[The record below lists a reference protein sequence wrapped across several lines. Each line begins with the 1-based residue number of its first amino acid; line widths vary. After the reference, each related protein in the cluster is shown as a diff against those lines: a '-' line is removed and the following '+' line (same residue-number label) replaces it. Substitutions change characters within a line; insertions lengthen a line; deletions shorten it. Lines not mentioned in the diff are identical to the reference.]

1 MLVRLQVP
9 QRIQQ
14 TYNEQRTTT
23 YIVIQQLSVGS
34 RTQIGTYNAKVVC
47 CIICFYN
54 SASCSSF
61 LIHWSDYTLIL
72 QTQHPYPNTNFANI
86 FPISLCIFPIS
97 LCKNKHG
104 LCNFRSSFACFLS
117 LCIFPIILCNNTNKL
132 CKFQLAFGIF
142 QSAFRRFPIS
152 LSNQPLR
159 ISN

>member
-34 RTQIGTYNAKVVC
+34 RTQVGSYNAKVVC

-104 LCNFRSSFACFLS
+104 LCNVRSSFACCLS
-117 LCIFPIILCNNTNKL
+117 LLHISNHPLKQHKEAL
-132 CKFQLAFGIF
+132 Q
-142 QSAFRRFPIS
+142 FPIS
-152 LSNQPLR
+152 LCHLP
-159 ISN
+159 ISLSQIPN